1 VGILIEEVVVAIWA
15 IIILEVVI
23 ITEVEVALDNNEVLF
38 QDREIIKLSN
48 ASFLNK
54 VSIKFLINF

>member
-1 VGILIEEVVVAIWA
+1 VGISIEEVVVAIWV
-15 IIILEVVI
+15 ILILEVVI

-54 VSIKFLINF
+54 VSIKFMINF

>member
-1 VGILIEEVVVAIWA
+1 VGISIEEVVVAIWA

-54 VSIKFLINF
+54 VSIKFMINF